1 MWALGGFFTLVIA
14 GTCSLAVTAARR
26 TAAIAAEEA
35 AELELVDFVDIPVD
49 STSASPEVPNSALQ
63 TDGSREG
70 G

>member
-1 MWALGGFFTLVIA
+1 VHPGVWALGGFFTLLIA

-35 AELELVDFVDIPVD
+35 AEPKLVDFAEISVD
-49 STSASPEVPNSALQ
+49 SSEISDSVPE

-70 G
+70 R